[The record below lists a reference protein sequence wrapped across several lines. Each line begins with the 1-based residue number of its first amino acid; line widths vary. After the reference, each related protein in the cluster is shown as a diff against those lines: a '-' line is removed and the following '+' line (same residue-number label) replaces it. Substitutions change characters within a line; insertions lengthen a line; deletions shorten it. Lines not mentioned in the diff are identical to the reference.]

1 MLDHEKVFRKKLYR
15 FEFETFDQVC
25 GVNLQILQILLLYQ
39 NSPISLI
46 ILGKWHAAIISCI
59 QFISSLVN
67 TKHTHVENFKL
78 VLCRIISV
86 RINFNPMIVQ
96 FDKLFLSLVGWF

>member
-1 MLDHEKVFRKKLYR
+1 MSKWKEFLLIFFLEMLDHEKVFRKKLYR

-46 ILGKWHAAIISCI
+46 ILGK
-59 QFISSLVN
+59 
-67 TKHTHVENFKL
+67 
-78 VLCRIISV
+78 
-86 RINFNPMIVQ
+86 
-96 FDKLFLSLVGWF
+96 